1 MMTYDDDNDQNNGG
15 SDNDKVMM
23 TANIIIIIIRY
34 CHSLQ
39 CISQLSTHIHSTCW
53 SDSIFTLIFTSFI
66 ISVPDD
72 SDDNYDDVYYDWNND
87 CDTYECDDEHRDND
101 DCDS

>member
-1 MMTYDDDNDQNNGG
+1 
-15 SDNDKVMM
+15 
-23 TANIIIIIIRY
+23 
-34 CHSLQ
+34 
-39 CISQLSTHIHSTCW
+39 
-53 SDSIFTLIFTSFI
+53 
-66 ISVPDD
+66 VPDD